1 MVREGQGVWV
11 DLSAFV
17 QVPSQRHD
25 CPVGHKVV
33 NRAAFSEG
41 ILATDIKSIRMD
53 VPSFDP
59 EIPTLDMYP
68 KDND

>member
-1 MVREGQGVWV
+1 M
-11 DLSAFV
+11 
-17 QVPSQRHD
+17 QVPSQRRS
-25 CPVGHKVV
+25 CPAGHKGV

-59 EIPTLDMYP
+59 EIPTLEMYP